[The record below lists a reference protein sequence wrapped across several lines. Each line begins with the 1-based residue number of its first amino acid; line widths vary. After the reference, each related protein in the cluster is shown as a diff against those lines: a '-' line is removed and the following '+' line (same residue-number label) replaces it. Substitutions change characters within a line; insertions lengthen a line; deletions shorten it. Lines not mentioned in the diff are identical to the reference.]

1 MKRIIDI
8 PEEQFKTVN
17 FIAHNAQHWRD
28 RLTLE
33 QIIATGEPYDDKED
47 KYIKEIDHLRKYIS
61 KLETQIVE
69 QKPYDEDCISRK
81 AVLDTLDNMDKA
93 LDEDRTVEN
102 YKELLRECYKVL
114 TPVNPNKTGYW
125 IKEKSRYGWDGKSYV
140 CSECGRSIHL
150 DSDVEDLRDYPYCH
164 CGAQMTESEE

>member
-1 MKRIIDI
+1 MKMIIDLSEEEYRIIRH
-8 PEEQFKTVN
+8 
-17 FIAHNAQHWRD
+17 IAGTQHWRD
-28 RLTLE
+28 KRTAE
-33 QIIATGEPYDDKED
+33 QIVAVGEPYDE
-47 KYIKEIDHLRKYIS
+47 E
-61 KLETQIVE
+61 
-69 QKPYDEDCISRK
+69 CISRK

-114 TPVNPNKTGYW
+114 TPVNPNKIGYW
-125 IKEKSRYGWDGKSYV
+125 VKEKSRYGWDGKSYV

-164 CGAQMTESEE
+164 CGAEMRESEEN

>member
-28 RLTLE
+28 KLTLE
-33 QIIATGEPYDDKED
+33 QIIATGEP
-47 KYIKEIDHLRKYIS
+47 IKIGH
-61 KLETQIVE
+61 
-69 QKPYDEDCISRK
+69 
-81 AVLDTLDNMDKA
+81 
-93 LDEDRTVEN
+93 
-102 YKELLRECYKVL
+102 
-114 TPVNPNKTGYW
+114 W

-150 DSDVEDLRDYPYCH
+150 DSDVEDLTDYPYCH
-164 CGAQMTESEE
+164 CGTEMIESEE

>member
-33 QIIATGEPYDDKED
+33 QIIATGEPCEN
-47 KYIKEIDHLRKYIS
+47 YIS
-61 KLETQIVE
+61 RQ
-69 QKPYDEDCISRK
+69 
-81 AVLDTLDNMDKA
+81 AVLDTLDSMDKA
-93 LDEDRTVEN
+93 LDEDRTIEN

-114 TPVNPNKTGYW
+114 TPVNQNKTGHW
-125 IKEKSRYGWDGKSYV
+125 IKEKSRYGWDGKSYI

-150 DSDVEDLRDYPYCH
+150 DSEIEDLTDYPYCH
-164 CGAQMTESEE
+164 CGAQMTESEEQ